1 MILVFFFFPL
11 MLEKSGFQN
20 SLGVVNKEELCY
32 VYLENL
38 TPRSQHFH

>member
-1 MILVFFFFPL
+1 
-11 MLEKSGFQN
+11 MLEKSVFQN

-38 TPRSQHFH
+38 TPWSQLFH